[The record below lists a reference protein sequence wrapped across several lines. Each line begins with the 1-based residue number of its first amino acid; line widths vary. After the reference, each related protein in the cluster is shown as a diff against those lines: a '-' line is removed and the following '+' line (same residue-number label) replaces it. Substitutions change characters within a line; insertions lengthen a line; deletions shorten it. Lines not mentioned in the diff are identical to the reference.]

1 MAHRTVSRRRVV
13 AGSLAGAAAASLPG
27 CAAVE
32 FISAEPP
39 TLYTLTPKSTFDENL
54 PTVEWQLLIEPPVA
68 ATALDTVRISL
79 LSTPFQIDYFAD
91 VAWSERA
98 PAMVQTLLV
107 ESFENSGR
115 IVSVGRETFGLRADY
130 VLKTELREF
139 QAELYRNE
147 RPPPVRVRLNCK
159 LVRMPE
165 RVIIAGAN
173 FEDMVTPVA
182 NTAEGV
188 IQAFDESLGD
198 VMRDVVEWSLVTGQ
212 ADWRTRQSV

>member
-1 MAHRTVSRRRVV
+1 M
-13 AGSLAGAAAASLPG
+13 
-27 CAAVE
+27 
-32 FISAEPP
+32 
-39 TLYTLTPKSTFDENL
+39 
-54 PTVEWQLLIEPPVA
+54 
-68 ATALDTVRISL
+68 
-79 LSTPFQIDYFAD
+79 
-91 VAWSERA
+91 
-98 PAMVQTLLV
+98 
-107 ESFENSGR
+107 
-115 IVSVGRETFGLRADY
+115 
-130 VLKTELREF
+130 
-139 QAELYRNE
+139 
-147 RPPPVRVRLNCK
+147 RVRLNCK